1 MRTKPTSAK
10 QRCWR
15 VAAAQPLILP
25 SSVIGSQACLNA
37 RAASP
42 ARVSD
47 LCSTERPNHCKQRW
61 LPAEGISPGQT
72 GARDVRRTC
81 PRNSRVQW
89 RGEISGTVPG
99 PHLVNPCSLPTS
111 FSCSLLV
118 SCPNAGRCL
127 RGWRHPRVECLAG
140 SGLAARAP
148 AKHWAATLQSTARRA
163 ASCSQDIPVCGLGQ
177 APGEGAV
184 VRAGAGGAARA
195 GNAWCCMPDRH
206 KPEGG
211 LGCDAGKQEA
221 NPVPVQARGHEAV
234 APLGTPRESAWLQ
247 LWCLRRADCPA
258 K

>member
-47 LCSTERPNHCKQRW
+47 LCSTERPNHRKQRW

-81 PRNSRVQW
+81 PRNSRVQR

-111 FSCSLLV
+111 FSCTSHV
-118 SCPNAGRCL
+118 QTQGD
-127 RGWRHPRVECLAG
+127 
-140 SGLAARAP
+140 
-148 AKHWAATLQSTARRA
+148 
-163 ASCSQDIPVCGLGQ
+163 AS
-177 APGEGAV
+177 
-184 VRAGAGGAARA
+184 
-195 GNAWCCMPDRH
+195 
-206 KPEGG
+206 EGG
-211 LGCDAGKQEA
+211 VTQGLSVWLGVGWQ
-221 NPVPVQARGHEAV
+221 RG
-234 APLGTPRESAWLQ
+234 LQ
-247 LWCLRRADCPA
+247 PSTGLRPFKAQQGEQCPA
-258 K
+258 LRTSPCVVWGRLLGKEQL